1 MLVAGLQPRTK
12 AELRIAGFH
21 PPREAM
27 KGKDKNLKDKNLGAI
42 GVILNYWKP
51 WQGLLKA

>member
-21 PPREAM
+21 PPLEAM
-27 KGKDKNLKDKNLGAI
+27 KGKDKNWNDKNLGAI
-42 GVILNYWKP
+42 GAVLNYWKP
-51 WQGLLKA
+51 WPGLLKA